1 MYRNIHEELYA
12 FTDLLHGE
20 KSKNANYHIQ
30 QSCRQQDAILQ
41 LEEVSENKLQGQMSE
56 NIHSKAS
63 VGEYI
68 IKEIPLSA
76 GVTKYE

>member
-1 MYRNIHEELYA
+1 MYRNIHEELYD

-41 LEEVSENKLQGQMSE
+41 LEEVSENKLQDQVSE
-56 NIHSKAS
+56 NIHSKAG
-63 VGEYI
+63 VVKYI
-68 IKEIPLSA
+68 IMEIPLLA
-76 GVTKYE
+76 GVTEYE